1 MNNIKNN
8 INILAIES
16 SCDETAVAIYNSE
29 NGLLSH
35 ALYSQISLHQAYGGV
50 VPELASRDHLEK
62 ITPLIQQSLA
72 DAKIKLNNIDIF
84 AYTQG
89 PGLAGALLVGA
100 SVANS
105 MAFALNKPI
114 LGIHHLEGHILS
126 PLLDTSNNLAFP
138 FLCLLVSGGNTQLIW
153 VQDVNEYEMLGE
165 TLDDSAG
172 EAFDKTA
179 KLLGMPYPGGPQV
192 SQMANLGQDIYNFP
206 RPMQHSNCLDFSF
219 AGLKTAVLTQVK
231 LMGGVENLTE
241 IDKSNICASFVAA
254 TTDILSLKCMKAMKM
269 IKENK
274 SLSENK
280 SLILVV
286 AGGVSANSQ
295 LRDKLNASC
304 AKNKYQ
310 VYYPPL
316 KWCTDNAAMI
326 ALVADLKIKKNPNL
340 LNNSNQNLNS
350 GNFDVMPRMK
360 L

>member
-1 MNNIKNN
+1 MTKN

-16 SCDETAVAIYNSE
+16 SCDETAVAIYNNE

-35 ALYSQISLHQAYGGV
+35 ALHSQIPLHQAYGGV
-50 VPELASRDHLEK
+50 VPELASRDHLAK
-62 ITPLIQQSLA
+62 IIPLIQQSLFEA
-72 DAKIKLNNIDIF
+72 NINLNNIDIF

-100 SVANS
+100 STANS

-126 PLLDTSNNLAFP
+126 PLLDTSSTLEFP

-153 VQDVNEYEMLGE
+153 VQDVNEYEILGE

-192 SQMANLGQDIYNFP
+192 SKIAHQGEDIYNFP

-231 LMGGVENLTE
+231 RMGGAENLTE
-241 IDKSNICASFVAA
+241 QNKADICASFVEA
-254 TTDILSLKCMKAMKM
+254 TTDVLSFKCMKAMRM
-269 IKENK
+269 IKESKKLKLNAE
-274 SLSENK
+274 LN
-280 SLILVV
+280 LVV
-286 AGGVSANSQ
+286 CGGVSANLQ
-295 LRDKLNASC
+295 LREKLNIIC
-304 AKNKYQ
+304 AKHKYQ
-310 VYYPPL
+310 IYYPPL

-326 ALVADLKIKKNPNL
+326 ALAADLKIKKNPEL
-340 LNNSNQNLNS
+340 LKNFAN
-350 GNFDVMPRMK
+350 GNFDVLPRMK
-360 L
+360 LHS